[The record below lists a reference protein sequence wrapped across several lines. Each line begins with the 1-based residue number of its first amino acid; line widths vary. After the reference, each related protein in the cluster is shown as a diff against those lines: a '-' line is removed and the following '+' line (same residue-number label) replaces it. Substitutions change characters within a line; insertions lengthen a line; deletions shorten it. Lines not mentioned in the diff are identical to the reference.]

1 MNASDIIK
9 NRQNRVL
16 YQAYTRPT
24 IFSTLITSTIN
35 YCPISTIS
43 TGGAFTTS
51 FTSTINTQYGYTC
64 EKPAIS
70 YELLNDINEGKYLC
84 GSPYCSSISI
94 WNTGQTVPV
103 GDCNC
108 KISFLT
114 WKNTNSTSVYN
125 YSTATYSSVSVA
137 STNILT
143 GPGPFICPIN
153 FYQGT
158 NFDNKCGNNTC

>member
-9 NRQNRVL
+9 NKQNRVL

-35 YCPISTIS
+35 YCPVSTIS

-64 EKPAIS
+64 EKPSIS

-84 GSPYCSSISI
+84 GYPYCSSISI
-94 WNTGQTVPV
+94 WNTGQTYPV
-103 GDCNC
+103 GDCDC
-108 KISFLT
+108 KISLLS
-114 WKNTNSTSVYN
+114 WKNTNLTSIYN
-125 YSTATYSSVSVA
+125 YSTATYSSVSVT

-143 GPGPFICPIN
+143 GPTPFICLNN

-158 NFDNKCGNNTC
+158 NFDNKCGDSSC

>member
-16 YQAYTRPT
+16 YQAYNRPT

-35 YCPISTIS
+35 YCPVSTIS
-43 TGGAFTTS
+43 TGGSGTTS
-51 FTSTINTQYGYTC
+51 FVSTVNMQYGYTC

-84 GSPYCSSISI
+84 GYPYNSSISI
-94 WNTGQTVPV
+94 WNTGQIVPV
-103 GDCNC
+103 NDC

-114 WKNTNSTSVYN
+114 WKNTNSTLIYN
-125 YSTATYSSVSVA
+125 YSTTLASSQVTIV

-143 GPGPFICPIN
+143 GPTPFICSN
-153 FYQGT
+153 DFYQGT
-158 NFDNKCGNNTC
+158 NFNNRCANNGSC